1 MVRLAT
7 IGTSSITR
15 TLATAVAATDG
26 IRITVVHSRDPER
39 AAALATDLGA
49 PESSSDLVAM
59 LAREDVDAVYIASP
73 NSLHAQHALAAIE
86 AGKHVLLEKPA
97 VPTATE
103 WAELVGH
110 ANAAGVVLLEAMRTE
125 YDPGL
130 QAVRELLP
138 QVGRL
143 RRVSFRYGQ
152 RSSRYDNVLAG
163 ERVNIFDPAMA
174 GGALYDLGVY
184 CIHPLISLFGEPSRV
199 VGESVLLDTGA
210 DGAGVALAVYPDF
223 IADLAYSKITSS
235 ELPSELQGEDATLT
249 IDQIA
254 SPRLLRLTH
263 RDGQVTEHQVTGPPQ
278 HGLHG
283 EVAHF
288 VRLIEA
294 GESAA
299 RDQALTLQT
308 LRVIDHLRTARV

>member
-1 MVRLAT
+1 MIRLAT

-15 TLATAVAATDG
+15 TLAAAVAQTDG
-26 IRITVVHSRDPER
+26 IRIDFVHSRDPER
-39 AAALATDLGA
+39 AAALAIELGA
-49 PESSSDLVAM
+49 PESISDLSAM
-59 LAREDVDAVYIASP
+59 LARDDLDAVYIASP
-73 NSLHAQHALAAIE
+73 NSLHAQHALAAIA

-97 VPTATE
+97 VPTAME

-110 ANAAGVVLLEAMRTE
+110 ARSAGVVLLEAMRTE

-138 QVGRL
+138 QLGRL
-143 RRVSFRYGQ
+143 RRVSFRYEQ

-163 ERVNIFDPAMA
+163 QRVNIFDPAMA

-184 CIHPLISLFGEPSRV
+184 CIHPLVSLFGEPSRV
-199 VGESVLLDTGA
+199 VGESVPLDTGV

-235 ELPSELQGEDATLT
+235 ELPSEIQGEDATLT

-254 SPRLLRLTH
+254 SPRLLRLVH
-263 RDGQVTEHQVTGPPQ
+263 RDGRVIEHQVTGPPQ

-308 LRVIDHLRTARV
+308 LRVIDHLRAARV